1 MFGGISVIFL
11 KMHKLRG
18 GGMLIVGDLCSKGSI
33 VW

>member
-1 MFGGISVIFL
+1 MFGGISVVFL
-11 KMHKLRG
+11 KMHKLR